1 MKIKESSAVTNKVA
15 NSKQKEEKSFVKGEE
30 KAELVPADHLVM
42 LGGQLTIVQSVW
54 EYKK

>member
-42 LGGQLTIVQSVW
+42 LEGQLTIVQSVW